1 MFVSLSMKTQCPKC
15 RSSLEVQHADGSA
28 SDCPACGHS
37 FVPAALPEPIP
48 GATHICV
55 RCHTQ
60 GEGEWIKPKG
70 PQNGLL
76 FFLGLVT
83 LLFGSMIFGTIGGL
97 VGVTIM
103 VVAVV
108 MSVLPRDTEPALRCP
123 SCSSVEM
130 IPIDSPRAESIRSTG
145 VFPAQTS

>member
-1 MFVSLSMKTQCPKC
+1 M
-15 RSSLEVQHADGSA
+15 
-28 SDCPACGHS
+28 
-37 FVPAALPEPIP
+37 EPLA

-70 PQNGLL
+70 AQNGLL

-130 IPIDSPRAESIRSTG
+130 IPIDSPRAAALLSASM
-145 VFPAQTS
+145 